1 MPKNLLNSCRLGRR
15 PEKQG
20 PRSQPS
26 NRGWAEKSATE
37 RKIKIARTMLSVG
50 TWNVRTLREAGKMQL
65 LQEEMKRYRCDI
77 LGIAEMRW
85 TKAGKWKEG
94 RFYGRETN
102 PSTRLESVFCWAIK
116 QEMPSWVINQ
126 SAIGLY
132 IAARFRAQPYN
143 ITVIQVYAP

>member
-1 MPKNLLNSCRLGRR
+1 MPKNLLNSCRLERR

-50 TWNVRTLREAGKMQL
+50 TWSVRTLREAGKMQL

-85 TKAGKWKEG
+85 IKAGEMEG
-94 RFYGRETN
+94 GKILWSGDESRHETGVGFLLGYRA
-102 PSTRLESVFCWAIK
+102 TDAL
-116 QEMPSWVINQ
+116 INQ
-126 SAIGLY
+126 STTGL
-132 IAARFRAQPYN
+132 
-143 ITVIQVYAP
+143 